1 MLPGG
6 VVLPDSPQ
14 PLTAMPIPSDPKIR
28 RALLE
33 LASDGKI
40 HRLLHAV
47 DSLTNRFDLT
57 PAERN
62 EKTPTGN

>member
-1 MLPGG
+1 
-6 VVLPDSPQ
+6 
-14 PLTAMPIPSDPKIR
+14 MPIPSDPPKIR

-47 DSLTNRFDLT
+47 DSDS
-57 PAERN
+57 PC
-62 EKTPTGN
+62 

>member
-1 MLPGG
+1 
-6 VVLPDSPQ
+6 
-14 PLTAMPIPSDPKIR
+14 MPIPSDPKIR

-62 EKTPTGN
+62 EKTPAGN